1 MSGRSV
7 TSAPAAAL
15 RTLRVS
21 AALVALAWWLFPR
34 GARADEREAFARVV
48 VAETALRSGP
58 GVSHRI
64 VYVAHRGE
72 SFGIEGREGPGF
84 WLRVVLPDGRIAY
97 ALGDT
102 VEPLAIDSNAP
113 DAPSRPGFFA
123 PPALQEAHG
132 GFALTAGVFGGN
144 GYTEIKPAWVLAP
157 SVAIEPYAG
166 IALSS
171 EGRRFLY
178 GGGGT
183 LNFAPDWP
191 IAPYV
196 HLGAGA
202 LTTQPNQDAH
212 VLRGGTVAHARAG
225 GGLLISL
232 RWRILLRLE
241 AMHVVLFDPDSMQNA
256 VSFVGGFGT
265 YF

>member
-1 MSGRSV
+1 MHSGVRRTARMV
-7 TSAPAAAL
+7 LAGTAMTLAL
-15 RTLRVS
+15 LVRRV
-21 AALVALAWWLFPR
+21 
-34 GARADEREAFARVV
+34 RAEDREAFARVV
-48 VAETALRSGP
+48 VAETAFRSGP
-58 GVSHRI
+58 GVSHRV

-72 SFGIEGREGPGF
+72 TFGIEGREGPGF

-102 VEPLAIDSNAP
+102 VEPISVDSDAP

-132 GFALTAGVFGGN
+132 GFALTAGLFDGG
-144 GYTEIKPAWVLAP
+144 GYTELKPAWVLAP

-166 IALSS
+166 IVLST

-178 GGGGT
+178 GAGGT
-183 LNFAPDWP
+183 LNFAPDWA

-196 HLGAGA
+196 HLGAGG
-202 LTTQPNQDAH
+202 LTTSPNQDAH

-241 AMHVVLFDPDSMQNA
+241 ALNLVLFDPDSKRNVQSYVA
-256 VSFVGGFGT
+256 GFGT